1 MANDQKD
8 VSGRTPAAVH
18 SVHEFVCSVPDL
30 GVAQHFCT
38 SFGLDVRQE
47 DGALDLSF
55 ASRKST
61 WSPAAPGVHLRVAQ
75 AEYQP

>member
-8 VSGRTPAAVH
+8 VSGRTPAAVY
-18 SVHEFVCSVPDL
+18 SVHKFVFSVPDVGL
-30 GVAQHFCT
+30 AQHFYT

-47 DGALDLSF
+47 DCALDLSF

-61 WSPAAPGVHLRVAQ
+61 WSPAAPGVQPRAAQ

>member
-1 MANDQKD
+1 MEDDQKD

-18 SVHEFVCSVPDL
+18 SVHEFVFSVPDQE
-30 GVAQHFCT
+30 VAEHFYT
-38 SFGLDVRQE
+38 SFGLGVRQE

-61 WSPAAPGVHLRVAQ
+61 WLPAAPGAQPRAAQ
-75 AEYQP
+75 AECQP